1 MPKQTNN
8 SSNNA
13 ALKGFALTLVILILA
28 VCVMAAMTEGFSN
41 WNPYGWFDKPAEEQQ
56 TPEGD
61 DPAPE
66 QQTEDPAPI
75 EATISNSEHIALAM
89 SAAVTAAD
97 GEYVEQTLTATVTP
111 STAEELGVD
120 WTAEW
125 ADGSDSSDLSDYL
138 TITPA
143 SDGSNICY
151 VRAYA
156 AFDKDIIITVTTR
169 DGGYTAT
176 CTVSFVG
183 KPATMNIYV
192 KEGAGTAIDKPEADK
207 ENDAY
212 LLSTNGWYSFI
223 PVFENIFGVVDEAAE
238 VSASDWEWGFTGTL
252 RVAVNYSGQGSS
264 IEINATN
271 GVIPRYATDT
281 EQTAGL
287 DQSEI
292 IGYINLIETISIFEQ
307 VSSDNYNYSR
317 INPTLLANADIY
329 EDAYHI
335 EVLEADGY
343 ITLTARCSEYN
354 LTDTIKIK
362 VVSTVDG
369 VSLDLPS
376 IVF

>member
-1 MPKQTNN
+1 MPKQTK

-28 VCVMAAMTEGFSN
+28 VCVMAAMTEGFTN
-41 WNPYGWFDKPAEEQQ
+41 WNPYGWFDKEPAVEQQ
-56 TPEGD
+56 PDGEETGE
-61 DPAPE
+61 E
-66 QQTEDPAPI
+66 SAPI
-75 EATISNSEHIALAM
+75 ESTISNSEHVMLAM
-89 SAAVTAAD
+89 SAAVTAAE

-111 STAEELGVD
+111 STAQEKGVD
-120 WTAEW
+120 WTVAW

-183 KPATMNIYV
+183 KPATMSIYV
-192 KEGAGTAIDKPEADK
+192 KQGTGSAIDKPEADK
-207 ENDAY
+207 DGDAY

-238 VSASDWEWGFTGTL
+238 VSDGDWEWGFTGTL
-252 RVAVNYSGQGSS
+252 RVAVNYAGQGST

-271 GVIPRYATDT
+271 GVIPQYANDPG
-281 EQTAGL
+281 QTAGI
-287 DQSEI
+287 DQSDI
-292 IGYINLIETISIFEQ
+292 IRYINLIETISIFEQ
-307 VSSDNYNYSR
+307 VSTNNYNYSR

-335 EVLEADGY
+335 KVLEADGY
-343 ITLTARCSEYN
+343 ITLTAKCNEYN

-362 VVSTVDG
+362 VISTVDG